1 MKLKV
6 DNEFQ
11 QVKIKDLN
19 EMNNVEMFTASL
31 SGGKAFAAEKNQRTK
46 KKNIKT
52 KCTTTKN
59 FPTKIILI
67 SAINMNN
74 VPSEKYE
81 LTSEEIGKKSISNER
96 FTTIFNM
103 HWIERT
109 KLIHDRLNKYDKKKY
124 DRKKKKMRENLNIS
138 EKVQFL
144 AERIRKNSAPGKF
157 YN

>member
-1 MKLKV
+1 
-6 DNEFQ
+6 
-11 QVKIKDLN
+11 
-19 EMNNVEMFTASL
+19 
-31 SGGKAFAAEKNQRTK
+31 
-46 KKNIKT
+46 
-52 KCTTTKN
+52 
-59 FPTKIILI
+59 
-67 SAINMNN
+67 
-74 VPSEKYE
+74 
-81 LTSEEIGKKSISNER
+81 
-96 FTTIFNM
+96 M